1 MLTIH
6 GGDRK
11 DAGGASERSRDSS
24 EGGGGLR
31 KGDTLAGRYELERP
45 AGAGGMGAV
54 WVARDRVLDVAVA
67 IKVIRRDARVSG
79 AEARLLTEARAAAR
93 LGHPAVVRVLDF
105 GKTEWGD
112 PFMAMELLK
121 GETLASLLA
130 REKRLSPVRAVQ
142 LLLPVI
148 DGLSALH
155 AKQII
160 HRDLKP
166 DNIFLARDEASRV
179 TPKIVDFGI
188 AKLEQRA
195 PFPGITHC
203 GEVLGSPAYMSPE
216 QARGLSGV
224 DQRTDIWSLCVV
236 LYELIAGARPFA
248 AKNYNALLR
257 DIIEGRPP
265 RIADQAACDD
275 DLWMIIEAG
284 LRKEKTERWGSMRE
298 LGEALALWLYNR
310 GIKEDICASNIRTAW
325 LEAGLSGVKMEL
337 PPSVRPLV
345 ALRGKGYA
353 PRIIDVTSMSA
364 ALAVTE
370 PQVAF
375 NPPAAP
381 ADGLSEQDVIAQ
393 MRDMLC
399 TGSTTEDGAQR
410 PSEEGA
416 EEPSA
421 QGGGDEGEPVAEDN
435 VQRASTRTE
444 PEVERPAR
452 KVSEPKL
459 VPAKA
464 ARPRSRQKTVVITC
478 LAAAMAGACIGLLG
492 LGDDRAPERQADAA
506 PIGAAF
512 AMDEVARADTKANGE
527 TKPAAMVK
535 APLEKA
541 AGGDEPGAAEAS
553 PETESSK
560 GSAEASALQAPSE
573 AKKGEARG
581 SKTRSKGVAPK
592 APAAPKP
599 GASSFRTRGGDDFNF
614 GF

>member
-421 QGGGDEGEPVAEDN
+421 QGGGDEGEPVAEDK

-492 LGDDRAPERQADAA
+492 LGDDRAPERQAEAA

-592 APAAPKP
+592 APATPKP

>member
-11 DAGGASERSRDSS
+11 NAGGASEGSRDSS

-216 QARGLSGV
+216 QARGLVGV

-265 RIADQAACDD
+265 RIADRAACDD

-298 LGEALALWLYNR
+298 LGEALALWLYNH
-310 GIKEDICASNIRTAW
+310 GVKEDICASNIRTAW

-337 PPSVRPLV
+337 PPSIRPLV

-353 PRIIDVTSMSA
+353 PKIIDMTSMSA

-381 ADGLSEQDVIAQ
+381 ADGLSEQDVIEQ
-393 MRDMLC
+393 MREMLC
-399 TGSTTEDGAQR
+399 TGSTTETNAQR

-416 EEPSA
+416 EKPSA
-421 QGGGDEGEPVAEDN
+421 QRGSDEGEPITGDK
-435 VQRASTRTE
+435 VQHANPRTT
-444 PEVERPAR
+444 PEVEKPAP

-459 VPAKA
+459 APAKV
-464 ARPRSRQKTVVITC
+464 ARPRGRQTTVVITC

-492 LGDDRAPERQADAA
+492 LGDDRAPGTAKTA
-506 PIGAAF
+506 PVGAAF
-512 AMDEVARADTKANGE
+512 AMDEVARADTEANGE
-527 TKPAAMVK
+527 TKPAAMLK

-541 AGGDEPGAAEAS
+541 AGGEPGAAEAS

-560 GSAEASALQAPSE
+560 GSAEASAIQGPSE
-573 AKKGEARG
+573 AKKGDAR
-581 SKTRSKGVAPK
+581 RSKARAKGDAPK
-592 APAAPKP
+592 APAAPRP
-599 GASSFRTRGGDDFNF
+599 GASSFRTPGGDDFNF

>member
-24 EGGGGLR
+24 EGGGLR

>member
-1 MLTIH
+1 
-6 GGDRK
+6 
-11 DAGGASERSRDSS
+11 
-24 EGGGGLR
+24 
-31 KGDTLAGRYELERP
+31 
-45 AGAGGMGAV
+45 
-54 WVARDRVLDVAVA
+54 
-67 IKVIRRDARVSG
+67 
-79 AEARLLTEARAAAR
+79 
-93 LGHPAVVRVLDF
+93 
-105 GKTEWGD
+105 
-112 PFMAMELLK
+112 
-121 GETLASLLA
+121 
-130 REKRLSPVRAVQ
+130 
-142 LLLPVI
+142 
-148 DGLSALH
+148 
-155 AKQII
+155 
-160 HRDLKP
+160 
-166 DNIFLARDEASRV
+166 
-179 TPKIVDFGI
+179 
-188 AKLEQRA
+188 
-195 PFPGITHC
+195 
-203 GEVLGSPAYMSPE
+203 
-216 QARGLSGV
+216 
-224 DQRTDIWSLCVV
+224 
-236 LYELIAGARPFA
+236 
-248 AKNYNALLR
+248 
-257 DIIEGRPP
+257 
-265 RIADQAACDD
+265 
-275 DLWMIIEAG
+275 
-284 LRKEKTERWGSMRE
+284 
-298 LGEALALWLYNR
+298 
-310 GIKEDICASNIRTAW
+310 
-325 LEAGLSGVKMEL
+325 
-337 PPSVRPLV
+337 
-345 ALRGKGYA
+345 
-353 PRIIDVTSMSA
+353 
-364 ALAVTE
+364 
-370 PQVAF
+370 
-375 NPPAAP
+375 
-381 ADGLSEQDVIAQ
+381 

-492 LGDDRAPERQADAA
+492 RGDDRAPERQAEAA

>member
-1 MLTIH
+1 LLTIH

-265 RIADQAACDD
+265 RIADRAACDD

-421 QGGGDEGEPVAEDN
+421 QGGGDECEPVAEDK

-492 LGDDRAPERQADAA
+492 LGDDRAPERQAEAA

-592 APAAPKP
+592 APAPKP